1 MRRLLAAALV
11 VGAALA
17 PPVAAQEV
25 AEPRSGTKFPA
36 KVDGLSLLGVGLR
49 TRTFLKV
56 QVYAIGLYV
65 ADSAL
70 SGPLAAHKGQIGSTA
85 LYQQL
90 VQGDFPKQVTLK
102 FLRDLDAEQI
112 QEAMREALR
121 GADKAKVDAFV
132 GYFPAIK
139 IGQECVLRWAPGG
152 TLETVMAG
160 APKPPIADKA
170 FAAAVFAIWLGEKPI
185 QEDVKKALVSRAA
198 ELIR

>member
-1 MRRLLAAALV
+1 MRRRLAVALV
-11 VGAALA
+11 LGALA
-17 PPVAAQEV
+17 PPLAAQEV
-25 AEPRSGTKFPA
+25 AEPRSGTKFPV
-36 KVDGLSLLGVGLR
+36 KVDGLSLLGVGVR

-70 SGPLAAHKGQIGSTA
+70 SGPLAAHQGQIGSPA
-85 LYQQL
+85 FYQQL

-121 GADKAKVDAFV
+121 GADRAKVDTFV
-132 GYFPAIK
+132 SYFPAIK
-139 IGQECVLRWAPGG
+139 TGQECVLRGAPGG
-152 TLETVMAG
+152 TLETLMAG